1 MAIAKRLENEHLSR
15 SLCPV
20 AAEAKNISTSRQTW
34 CRPPPELQLAKFP
47 EPEAKYLHA
56 PSSCLSALQIFY
68 SLSLYINV
76 NETITGVGEP
86 GEHLIVEWGGH
97 GKEAAAAVLLHRTW
111 RWPGCLRRRDP
122 QRLSEACHERWTVE
136 EAKRSD
142 ETEELEVLTFNL
154 LLFFYLATVLSDEKR
169 RRLYDAGLYD
179 PLLDDEEEVEKQ
191 YSIEELQQMLP
202 EMAQDFGSPSRPC
215 RSVDRGFSRASKWF
229 ADDMGR
235 EARRKTRLHHPGV
248 ELFGSVSH

>member
-20 AAEAKNISTSRQTW
+20 AAEAKHISTARQTW

-76 NETITGVGEP
+76 NETISSPQSYYTVLGVG
-86 GEHLIVEWGGH
+86 
-97 GKEAAAAVLLHRTW
+97 
-111 RWPGCLRRRDP
+111 RDA
-122 QRLSEACHERWTVE
+122 SVAEI
-136 EAKRSD
+136 RSA
-142 ETEELEVLTFNL
+142 
-154 LLFFYLATVLSDEKR
+154 YRKLAM
-169 RRLYDAGLYD
+169 
-179 PLLDDEEEVEKQ
+179 KQ

-202 EMAQDFGSPSRPC
+202 EMAQDFGSPSRPR

>member
-122 QRLSEACHERWTVE
+122 QRLSEACH
-136 EAKRSD
+136 
-142 ETEELEVLTFNL
+142 
-154 LLFFYLATVLSDEKR
+154 VLSDEKR